1 MSDSSQ
7 GGRCRKSSDSS
18 TLAWLFAEPSVSAP
32 IIGPRTMEQLEGS
45 LRALEIDLDD
55 AALARLD
62 EIFPGHRTAPEDYA
76 W

>member
-1 MSDSSQ
+1 A
-7 GGRCRKSSDSS
+7 
-18 TLAWLFAEPSVSAP
+18 LAWLLRQRAVTAP
-32 IIGPRTMEQLEGS
+32 IIGPRTMEQLEGTM
-45 LRALEIDLDD
+45 RTLEIDLDE